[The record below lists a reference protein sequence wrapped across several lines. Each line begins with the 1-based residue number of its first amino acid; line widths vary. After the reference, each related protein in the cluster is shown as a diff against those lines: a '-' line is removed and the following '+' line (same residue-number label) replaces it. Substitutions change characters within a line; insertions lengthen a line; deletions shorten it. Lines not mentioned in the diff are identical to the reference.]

1 MTAQSSTCSHE
12 GYLKGLLSAL
22 NLDRLSFI
30 EAETRVPSFEVHRVI
45 PDAVFGVDWVVE
57 LEARTTKQVR
67 GVITDLMIH
76 PRRKKMLIVLVEPT
90 QSSSRTAQSVEAH
103 LYQVVSRLGLNL
115 DDWCIIGL
123 SRNQAR
129 DEHLSILEERFIK
142 EGILLAEAC

>member
-1 MTAQSSTCSHE
+1 
-12 GYLKGLLSAL
+12 
-22 NLDRLSFI
+22 
-30 EAETRVPSFEVHRVI
+30 VI
-45 PDAVFGVDWVVE
+45 PDAIFGVDWVVE

-90 QSSSRTAQSVEAH
+90 LSSSRTAQSVEAH

-142 EGILLAEAC
+142 AGILLEVAC

>member
-1 MTAQSSTCSHE
+1 MKAFEYGLTWKGHE
-12 GYLKGLLSAL
+12 GYLKHLLTE
-22 NLDRLSFI
+22 LDLDGLSFV
-30 EAETRVPSFEVHRVI
+30 EAHTRVPDFEQHRII
-45 PDAVFGVDWVVE
+45 PDAIIGKDWVVE

-142 EGILLAEAC
+142 EGILLE